1 MFQHNAWDDV
11 EWPEEMQ
18 QKALEIVKNQ
28 KENKLGEEKAAELLG
43 QPERQWDA
51 FYRTQSNKF
60 FKDRQVEKF
69 RKEIPGFI
77 LTNDILFYSSGSSR
91 SFRNWIRGIQETK
104 GYVLP
109 LKLDFLYSADQNHIV
124 NGRLLDT
131 R

>member
-1 MFQHNAWDDV
+1 M

-60 FKDRQVEKF
+60 FKDRQVEKT
-69 RKEIPGFI
+69 RKRNILGFT
-77 LTNDILFYSSGSSR
+77 LTNDI
-91 SFRNWIRGIQETK
+91 
-104 GYVLP
+104 
-109 LKLDFLYSADQNHIV
+109 
-124 NGRLLDT
+124 
-131 R
+131 